1 MDAVNKSIDAQA
13 LLDDS
18 KLDFPDVFFECTQL
32 LFSVVSIES
41 DISGQGDRYS
51 QFLPVIFDVLLAG
64 GTKRVHNVRRDVEL

>member
-18 KLDFPDVFFECTQL
+18 KLDFPDVFFECAQL

-64 GTKRVHNVRRDVEL
+64 GTQRVHNVRRDVEL